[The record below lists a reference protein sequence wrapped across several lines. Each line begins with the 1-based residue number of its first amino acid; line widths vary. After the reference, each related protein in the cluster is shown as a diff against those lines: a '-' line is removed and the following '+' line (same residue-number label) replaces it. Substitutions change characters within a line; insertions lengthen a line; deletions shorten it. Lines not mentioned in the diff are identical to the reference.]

1 MAEIDEIRAL
11 SDSDLQS
18 NLDSIQEE
26 LMNMRFRVATMQMT
40 NVNEIKL
47 AKKRIAKIKTVIS
60 VLGKKINTKNS
71 KARKVY
77 RITRRF
83 FLDLRSPK

>member
-47 AKKRIAKIKTVIS
+47 AKKRIAKIKTVIREREIAES
-60 VLGKKINTKNS
+60 
-71 KARKVY
+71 Y
-77 RITRRF
+77 
-83 FLDLRSPK
+83 

>member
-1 MAEIDEIRAL
+1 MAEIDEIRSL

-47 AKKRIAKIKTVIS
+47 AKKRIAKIKTVIREREIAES
-60 VLGKKINTKNS
+60 
-71 KARKVY
+71 Y
-77 RITRRF
+77 
-83 FLDLRSPK
+83 

>member
-40 NVNEIKL
+40 NINEMKL
-47 AKKRIAKIKTVIS
+47 AKKRIAKIKTVIREREIAES
-60 VLGKKINTKNS
+60 
-71 KARKVY
+71 Y
-77 RITRRF
+77 
-83 FLDLRSPK
+83 

>member
-40 NVNEIKL
+40 NFNEIKL
-47 AKKRIAKIKTVIS
+47 AKKRIAKIKTVIREREIAES
-60 VLGKKINTKNS
+60 
-71 KARKVY
+71 Y
-77 RITRRF
+77 
-83 FLDLRSPK
+83 

>member
-40 NVNEIKL
+40 NINEIKS
-47 AKKRIAKIKTVIS
+47 AKKRIAKIKTVIREREIAES
-60 VLGKKINTKNS
+60 
-71 KARKVY
+71 Y
-77 RITRRF
+77 
-83 FLDLRSPK
+83 

>member
-47 AKKRIAKIKTVIS
+47 AKKRIEKIKTVIREREIAES
-60 VLGKKINTKNS
+60 
-71 KARKVY
+71 Y
-77 RITRRF
+77 
-83 FLDLRSPK
+83 

>member
-1 MAEIDEIRAL
+1 MAEIDEIRAW

-40 NVNEIKL
+40 NINEIKS
-47 AKKRIAKIKTVIS
+47 AKKRIAKIKTVIREREIAES
-60 VLGKKINTKNS
+60 
-71 KARKVY
+71 Y
-77 RITRRF
+77 
-83 FLDLRSPK
+83 

>member
-26 LMNMRFRVATMQMT
+26 LMNMRFRVANMQMT

-47 AKKRIAKIKTVIS
+47 AKKRIAKIKTVIREREIAES
-60 VLGKKINTKNS
+60 
-71 KARKVY
+71 Y
-77 RITRRF
+77 
-83 FLDLRSPK
+83 

>member
-11 SDSDLQS
+11 SDNDLQS

-40 NVNEIKL
+40 NINEMKL
-47 AKKRIAKIKTVIS
+47 AKKRIAKIKTVIREREIAES
-60 VLGKKINTKNS
+60 
-71 KARKVY
+71 Y
-77 RITRRF
+77 
-83 FLDLRSPK
+83 

>member
-47 AKKRIAKIKTVIS
+47 AKKRIAKIKKVIREREIAES
-60 VLGKKINTKNS
+60 
-71 KARKVY
+71 Y
-77 RITRRF
+77 
-83 FLDLRSPK
+83 